1 MLTRRLSATT
11 KLVGPVISCEG
22 APFKGQSNDK
32 WKLNPAVQS
41 YAVAMDQVGGYL
53 RLQVLYA
60 YLWLGR
66 HSFKKFP
73 VNYRFNKGVSSTTE
87 T

>member
-41 YAVAMDQVGGYL
+41 YAVAMDHVSIQYH
-53 RLQVLYA
+53 Q
-60 YLWLGR
+60 LG
-66 HSFKKFP
+66 
-73 VNYRFNKGVSSTTE
+73 
-87 T
+87 

>member
-1 MLTRRLSATT
+1 MLTRRLSPTV

-41 YAVAMDQVGGYL
+41 YAVAMDQV
-53 RLQVLYA
+53 RAAVVPEIFQ
-60 YLWLGR
+60 
-66 HSFKKFP
+66 
-73 VNYRFNKGVSSTTE
+73 VSSVLARYD
-87 T
+87 